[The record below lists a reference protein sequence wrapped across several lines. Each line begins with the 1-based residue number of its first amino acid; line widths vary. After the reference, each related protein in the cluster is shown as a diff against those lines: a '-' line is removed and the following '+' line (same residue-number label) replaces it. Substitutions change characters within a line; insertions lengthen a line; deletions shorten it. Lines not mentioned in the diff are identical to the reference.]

1 MPEVEGPIRRFN
13 NQGFEVVVGVT
24 RLRCTMNMW
33 QNIHRNHK
41 VGDYVVAEYQE
52 EGQDNTKVLKAMVK
66 REDLRV

>member
-13 NQGFEVVVGVT
+13 RAGFEVVVGIT

-33 QNIHRNHK
+33 QNINKSYK
-41 VGDYVVAEYQE
+41 VDDYVVAEYRE